1 MHDMLRACLHVRS
14 MASTNHSTGE
24 PSITGGFFLRWRT
37 AKDREKCVP
46 YLWHSWENRCM
57 KEQAI
62 RTTVDIPASLYR
74 KLKEQAAAQGR
85 SIRELIL
92 LGVRVTLIEGKRP
105 RSKRVKFP
113 LIASDGPKVDLTN
126 EQIYEH
132 IEFP

>member
-1 MHDMLRACLHVRS
+1 MKSR
-14 MASTNHSTGE
+14 
-24 PSITGGFFLRWRT
+24 
-37 AKDREKCVP
+37 VP

-57 KEQAI
+57 KEQTI

>member
-1 MHDMLRACLHVRS
+1 
-14 MASTNHSTGE
+14 
-24 PSITGGFFLRWRT
+24 
-37 AKDREKCVP
+37 
-46 YLWHSWENRCM
+46 M

-62 RTTVDIPASLYR
+62 LTTVDIPASLYR